1 MSGTLTVLPAP
12 APLAT
17 GPLTRIGTDR
27 VRSVRQADGSW
38 AFNYSITKLDAP
50 DLGVLL
56 AAWAPALIAAVRPLR
71 VSGLELTFSRP
82 LPEGA
87 PVPDG
92 AAAFGAFARDCAAL
106 IDRVGPREP
115 TTIGLYWSP
124 VLGGGTDVLDD
135 WRLDLDPVRDEV
147 RGAVRRLYAE
157 LGGWVEGLDRLIL
170 HLEHPGV

>member
-1 MSGTLTVLPAP
+1 LSGLLTVLPAP

-27 VRSVRQADGSW
+27 VRCVRQADGSW

-56 AAWAPALIAAVRPLR
+56 HAWSPALIAAVRPLR
-71 VSGLELTFSRP
+71 VSGVELTFSRP

-87 PVPDG
+87 PVPDA

-106 IDRVGPREP
+106 IDRVAPRDH
-115 TTIGLYWSP
+115 TTIRLFWSP

-157 LGGWVEGLDRLIL
+157 LGGWVDGLDRLTL
-170 HLEHPGV
+170 NLEHPGV

>member
-1 MSGTLTVLPAP
+1 MTGLPAP

-27 VRSVRQADGSW
+27 VRCVRQADGSW

-50 DLGVLL
+50 DLSVLL
-56 AAWAPALIAAVRPLR
+56 DAWIPALEAAVAPLR
-71 VSGLELTFSRP
+71 VSGVELTFSRP

-92 AAAFGAFARDCAAL
+92 AAAFSDFARSCAAL

-115 TTIGLYWSP
+115 TTIGLFWSP
-124 VLGGGTDVLDD
+124 VLGGSTDVLDD
-135 WRLDLDPVRDEV
+135 WQLDLDPVRDEV

-157 LGGWVEGLDRLIL
+157 LGGWVDGLDRLIL
-170 HLEHPGV
+170 QLKHPGV